1 MRLKTLAYWA
11 SVATLGVV
19 LGVSLQF
26 VKAWTEP
33 ASAPPNGNIGA
44 PINTGA
50 NTQRKTNGT
59 LQVDNSIVAG
69 NLTAAQKPAALAG
82 KPVTGNVY
90 VNDMYV
96 NNASKWVSQMAGG
109 PSGSFCGL
117 ASASWSG
124 DGCIDTP
131 ADRLSFKNVSSC
143 NGKSLSGDGGSM
155 CPIGYTPQFTAKSQ
169 FYSSIMMCN
178 YTATCV
184 KN

>member
-1 MRLKTLAYWA
+1 MNLKTLAYWA

-96 NNASKWVSQMAGG
+96 NNANKWVSQMGSPFSTCTTVTKSATYG
-109 PSGSFCGL
+109 PISVTC
-117 ASASWSG
+117 AA
-124 DGCIDTP
+124 
-131 ADRLSFKNVSSC
+131 
-143 NGKSLSGDGGSM
+143 
-155 CPIGYTPQFTAKSQ
+155 GYTMTGGGCSACVGNNCDTLKVSIPTANGWTCEKQGIDSGG
-169 FYSSIMMCN
+169 I
-178 YTATCV
+178 TAYARCC
-184 KN
+184 K